1 MRYGK
6 ESKGTVCSF
15 VKSVN
20 IDFLLTHCRL
30 CAGAGATQGKML
42 TDEAATVLME
52 TPYGSP
58 AL

>member
-1 MRYGK
+1 M

-30 CAGAGATQGKML
+30 CAGAGANQGKML